1 LNAGGVRRPVLVLG
15 GTTEAR
21 ELAAALNQATL
32 PVISSLAGRLLKP
45 RLPAGEVRIG
55 GFGGPA
61 ALASWLVEHN
71 VAVVV
76 DATHP
81 FAEQIS
87 TSAVTACASAGVPL
101 LRLDRPGWKEQ
112 AGDRWHWADDL
123 SAAAELAPRLGGR
136 ILLTIGRQGLAAFAA
151 ARSAWF
157 LVRCVEPPDSP
168 LPPYYELLLN
178 RGPFTL
184 AGELALIRCHAIDLI
199 VTRDSGGAPTAA
211 KLEAARLSGL
221 PVIVVRRP
229 PCPEV
234 TSAADVAT
242 AFEWVR
248 SIVHAE

>member
-1 LNAGGVRRPVLVLG
+1 MNASGARRRVLVLG

-21 ELAAALNQATL
+21 ELAAALDQATL
-32 PVISSLAGRLLKP
+32 PVISSLAGRLAQP

-71 VAVVV
+71 FAAVV

-81 FAEQIS
+81 FADQIS
-87 TSAVTACASAGVPL
+87 ASAATACASAGVPL
-101 LRLDRPGWKEQ
+101 LRLDRPGWSQQ

-123 SAAAELAPRLGGR
+123 GAAAELAPRLGSR
-136 ILLTIGRQGLAAFAA
+136 ILLTIGRQSLSVFAA

-157 LVRCVEPPDSP
+157 LIRCVDPPAPP
-168 LPPYYELLLN
+168 LPPNHELVLD

-184 AGELALIRCHAIDLI
+184 AGELALIRCHGIDLI
-199 VTRDSGGAPTAA
+199 VTRDSGGAPTEA

-229 PCPEV
+229 PRLDV
-234 TSAADVAT
+234 TSVADVAT

-248 SIVHAE
+248 AIVDAG